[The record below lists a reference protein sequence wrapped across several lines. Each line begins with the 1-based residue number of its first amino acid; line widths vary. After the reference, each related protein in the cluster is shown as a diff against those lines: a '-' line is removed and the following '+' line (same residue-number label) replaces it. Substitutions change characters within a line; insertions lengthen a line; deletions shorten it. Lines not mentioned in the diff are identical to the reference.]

1 MNRDS
6 FVRYIE
12 NSRDCELRQLD
23 AAVDRGIRR
32 AKIIRFD
39 GKKLFM
45 LAAACA
51 FTLVMCVTVNLPP
64 LKTAVDGYYQNWNKL
79 PQGST
84 EALDGYIKDIASN
97 VMRYLGG
104 E

>member
-6 FVRYIE
+6 FMRYIE
-12 NSRDCELRQLD
+12 SSRDCDQNRLD

-32 AKIIRFD
+32 AKNIRFD
-39 GKKLFM
+39 RGKIFM
-45 LAAACA
+45 LAAACV
-51 FTLVMCVTVNLPP
+51 FTLVMCFTVNLPP
-64 LKTAVDGYYQNWNKL
+64 LKTAVDGYYRNWNKL
-79 PQGST
+79 PQSST
-84 EALDGYIKDIASN
+84 EALDGYIKDIAGN

>member
-12 NSRDCELRQLD
+12 SSRDCDQNRLD
-23 AAVDRGIRR
+23 AAIDRGLRR
-32 AKIIRFD
+32 ARSIRFD

-45 LAAACA
+45 LAAACV

-64 LKTAVDGYYQNWNKL
+64 LKMAVDAYYQNWNKL
-79 PQGST
+79 PPGYA
-84 EALDGYIKDIASN
+84 EALDGYIQDIQII
-97 VMRYLGG
+97 LGG